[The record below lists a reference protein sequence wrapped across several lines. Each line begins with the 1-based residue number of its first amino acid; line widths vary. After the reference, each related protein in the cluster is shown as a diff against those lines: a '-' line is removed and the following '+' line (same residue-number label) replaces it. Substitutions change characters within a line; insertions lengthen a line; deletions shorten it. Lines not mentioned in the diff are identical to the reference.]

1 MRIRSDFDQ
10 IVHVTPDQ
18 HAWTPSPLPGVARV
32 MLDRIGGERAVATSL
47 VRYAAGAGYSPHE
60 HGAGEEFIV
69 LDGEF
74 ADEQGRY
81 PPLTYVRNPP
91 GSVHRPYS
99 DPGCTLFVKLRQF
112 HPDDQRHCVLPIGER
127 CPADGWRT
135 ERLHERRGEQA
146 VIVRAA
152 ASANVRL
159 RASHYCRELLVLRGL
174 ITWQTE
180 QTRTL
185 APQSWFRLAPGHPLR
200 VVCLEPSLLFVKTR
214 PHFDNET

>member
-18 HAWTPSPLPGVARV
+18 HDWTPSPLPGVERV

-47 VRYAAGAGYSPHE
+47 VRYAAGAGFSPHE

-69 LDGEF
+69 LGGEF

-91 GSVHRPYS
+91 GSAHSPYS
-99 DPGCTLFVKLRQF
+99 SPGCTLFVKLGQF
-112 HPDDQRHCVLPIGER
+112 HPDDQRRCVLPISEH
-127 CPADGWRT
+127 CPEDGWQA
-135 ERLHERRGEQA
+135 ERLHEHRGEEA

-152 ASANVRL
+152 AGANVRL

-180 QTRTL
+180 QTRTM
-185 APQSWFRLAPGHPLR
+185 APQSWFRIAPGHPLR
-200 VVCLEPSLLFVKTR
+200 VVCLAPSLLFVKSR
-214 PHFDNET
+214 PHFDNQI

>member
-18 HAWTPSPLPGVARV
+18 HAWIPSPLPGVARV

-60 HGAGEEFIV
+60 HGGGEEFIV
-69 LDGEF
+69 LDGEI
-74 ADEQGRY
+74 ADEQSRY

-91 GSVHRPYS
+91 GSAHRPYS

-127 CPADGWRT
+127 CPADGWQT
-135 ERLHERRGEQA
+135 ERPHEHRGEQA
-146 VIVRAA
+146 VNRAGRGQRQRA
-152 ASANVRL
+152 PASQPLLPRTSCAARPHHLADRTDPNPGAAKLVPLGAGASAAGGLPGAEPAVRKDPSAL
-159 RASHYCRELLVLRGL
+159 R
-174 ITWQTE
+174 Q
-180 QTRTL
+180 
-185 APQSWFRLAPGHPLR
+185 
-200 VVCLEPSLLFVKTR
+200 
-214 PHFDNET
+214 

>member
-18 HAWTPSPLPGVARV
+18 QAWTPSPLPGVARV
-32 MLDRIGGERAVATSL
+32 MLDRIGSERAVATSL
-47 VRYAAGAGYSPHE
+47 VRYAAGAGYREHE

-69 LDGEF
+69 LEGEF

-91 GSVHRPYS
+91 GSTHSPYS
-99 DPGCTLFVKLRQF
+99 GSGCVLFVKLRQF
-112 HPDDQRHCVLPIGER
+112 HPDDRRHCVLPVAEA
-127 CPADGWRT
+127 CPADGWRS
-135 ERLHERRGEQA
+135 ERLHQHRGEEA
-146 VIVRAA
+146 AIVQAA
-152 ASANVRL
+152 AGANVRL

-174 ITWQTE
+174 ITWQTD

-200 VVCLEPSLLFVKTR
+200 VVCMEPSLLFVKTR
-214 PHFDNET
+214 PHFDG

>member
-18 HAWTPSPLPGVARV
+18 HDWTPSPLPGVERV
-32 MLDRIGGERAVATSL
+32 MLDRIGGEQAVATSL

-91 GSVHRPYS
+91 GSAHSPHSGPAAPCSSSCASSTRTISAAAWCRSTTAAPRK
-99 DPGCTLFVKLRQF
+99 D
-112 HPDDQRHCVLPIGER
+112 GER
-127 CPADGWRT
+127 NASTNTRA
-135 ERLHERRGEQA
+135 RRRPSCGPQRVPSCA
-146 VIVRAA
+146 WGRAFIA
-152 ASANVRL
+152 GSCWCFGALSLGRPSRPPL
-159 RASHYCRELLVLRGL
+159 CR
-174 ITWQTE
+174 
-180 QTRTL
+180 
-185 APQSWFRLAPGHPLR
+185 H
-200 VVCLEPSLLFVKTR
+200 
-214 PHFDNET
+214 

>member
-1 MRIRSDFDQ
+1 MRLRSNFDQ

-18 HAWTPSPLPGVARV
+18 HVWTPSPLPGVERV

-91 GSVHRPYS
+91 GSVHRPFS

-112 HPDDQRHCVLPIGER
+112 HPEDQRRCVLPIPER
-127 CPADGWRT
+127 CLNDGWRT
-135 ERLHERRGEQA
+135 ELLHEHRGEQA
-146 VIVRAA
+146 AIVRAA
-152 ASANVRL
+152 AGANVRL

-214 PHFDNET
+214 PHFDNEA

>member
-10 IVHVTPDQ
+10 IVHVTPGQ
-18 HAWTPSPLPGVARV
+18 HAWTPSPLPGVERV

-81 PPLTYVRNPP
+81 PPLTSVRNPP
-91 GSVHRPYS
+91 GSTHRPYS
-99 DPGCTLFVKLRQF
+99 NPGCTLFVKLRQF

-127 CPADGWRT
+127 CPTDGWQT
-135 ERLHERRGEQA
+135 ERLHEHRGEQA

-159 RASHYCRELLVLRGL
+159 RASHHCRELLVLRGR

-180 QTRTL
+180 RTRTL

-200 VVCLEPSLLFVKTR
+200 VVCLEASLLFVKTR
-214 PHFDNET
+214 PHFDNQS